1 MMRSLSDYSDG
12 LKRLL
17 LSLESPEKDYQVD
30 DRKSLVV
37 RNVHDALLREGYPV
51 SMSQAEEIWSAYSF
65 NKYAGWMMGGET
77 VEAALSAV
85 IELCDDIENGENHI
99 GL

>member
-1 MMRSLSDYSDG
+1 MRNLSDYSDG
-12 LKRLL
+12 LKKLL
-17 LSLESPEKDYQVD
+17 LSLEPPEKNYQVGES
-30 DRKSLVV
+30 RLMVV

-65 NKYAGWMMGGET
+65 NKHAGWMIGGET
-77 VEAALSAV
+77 VEDALSAV
-85 IELCDDIENGENHI
+85 IDLCDDIENGENHI

>member
-1 MMRSLSDYSDG
+1 MRNLSDFSDG

-17 LSLESPEKDYQVD
+17 LSLEPPENNYKVD
-30 DRKSLVV
+30 VEKLIVV
-37 RNVHDALLREGYPV
+37 QNVHDALLREGHPV

-65 NKYAGWMMGGET
+65 NKYAGWMIGGEN
-77 VEAALSAV
+77 VEDALKAV

>member
-1 MMRSLSDYSDG
+1 MRNLSDYSDG

-17 LSLESPEKDYQVD
+17 LSLESPENDYQVD
-30 DRKSLVV
+30 DRKLVVV
-37 RNVHDALLREGYPV
+37 RNVRDALLREGYPV

-65 NKYAGWMMGGET
+65 NKYASWMVGGET
-77 VEAALSAV
+77 VEDALSAV

>member
-1 MMRSLSDYSDG
+1 MRSLSDYSDG

-17 LSLESPEKDYQVD
+17 LSLESPEKDYQVND
-30 DRKSLVV
+30 SKLVVV

-65 NKYAGWMMGGET
+65 NKYASWMVGGET
-77 VEAALSAV
+77 VEDALSAV

>member
-1 MMRSLSDYSDG
+1 MRKLSDYPDG

-17 LSLESPEKDYQVD
+17 LSLEPPEKDYKVD
-30 DRKSLVV
+30 AKKLTVV

-65 NKYAGWMMGGET
+65 NKYAGWMIGGET
-77 VEAALSAV
+77 VENALNAV

-99 GL
+99 NL

>member
-1 MMRSLSDYSDG
+1 MRNLEDYSDG

-17 LSLESPEKDYQVD
+17 LSLEPPEKDYQVD
-30 DRKSLVV
+30 ISKIIVV

-51 SMSQAEEIWSAYSF
+51 SMSQAEEIWSAYSQ

-77 VEAALSAV
+77 VEDALNAV
-85 IELCDDIENGENHI
+85 IDLCDDIENGENHL

>member
-1 MMRSLSDYSDG
+1 M
-12 LKRLL
+12 
-17 LSLESPEKDYQVD
+17 ESPEKDYQVD

-51 SMSQAEEIWSAYSF
+51 SMSQAEEIWSAYSQ
-65 NKYAGWMMGGET
+65 NKYAGWMIGGET
-77 VEAALSAV
+77 VEDALNAV
-85 IELCDDIENGENHI
+85 IDLCDDIENGENHL

>member
-1 MMRSLSDYSDG
+1 MRSLSDHSDG

-17 LSLESPEKDYQVD
+17 LSLESPEKDYQVND
-30 DRKSLVV
+30 SKLVVV

-65 NKYAGWMMGGET
+65 NKYASWMVGGET
-77 VEAALSAV
+77 VEDALSAV

>member
-1 MMRSLSDYSDG
+1 MRSLSDYSDG

-17 LSLESPEKDYQVD
+17 LSLESPEKDYQVND
-30 DRKSLVV
+30 SKLLVV

-65 NKYAGWMMGGET
+65 NKYASWMVGGET
-77 VEAALSAV
+77 VEDALSAV